1 MTYHDSDNT
10 KEGDATSYRSNGGGV
25 DIVKGNGGYAIGYTA
40 AGEWLEYSVDVTV
53 AGEYSYEAYVSSG
66 STNSGFSLSLLEED
80 GNVTSLCKVNVP
92 QTGDNDWSTYKGVKG
107 KLSKRLKAGPQ
118 ILRLTIDGPYCNID
132 KIVFTCTSPD
142 GVETIVAN
150 PLPSSNVLYNISGQ
164 RVDENYKGL
173 VIKNGRKMIMR

>member
-1 MTYHDSDNT
+1 M
-10 KEGDATSYRSNGGGV
+10 
-25 DIVKGNGGYAIGYTA
+25 GYDHKI
-40 AGEWLEYSVDVTV
+40 EWMRKTD
-53 AGEYSYEAYVSSG
+53 
-66 STNSGFSLSLLEED
+66 
-80 GNVTSLCKVNVP
+80 
-92 QTGDNDWSTYKGVKG
+92 
-107 KLSKRLKAGPQ
+107 LSKRLKAGPQ

-150 PLPSSNVLYNISGQ
+150 PLPSSNVLYNLSGQ